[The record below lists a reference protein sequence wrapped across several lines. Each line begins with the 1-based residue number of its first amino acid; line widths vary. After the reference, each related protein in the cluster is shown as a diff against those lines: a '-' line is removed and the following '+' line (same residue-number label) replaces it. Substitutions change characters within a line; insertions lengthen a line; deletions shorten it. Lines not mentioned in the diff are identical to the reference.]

1 MKRMIILLF
10 ILALILAE
18 LFPARS
24 TLQLNLK
31 GESSDPVHTLN
42 CHTDFYTFIELERE
56 EIVDKVLIS
65 KSDEWE
71 TGQDGRFTWT
81 RPRNEAGVDGNLSI
95 LTKSGKMYIFI
106 LKVVDNE
113 ELFYPKVFITGDE

>member
-1 MKRMIILLF
+1 MMILLF
-10 ILALILAE
+10 ILTLILAE

-56 EIVDKVLIS
+56 EIVDKVIIT
-65 KSDEWE
+65 KIDEWE
-71 TGQDGRFTWT
+71 TGQDGRFTWL

-113 ELFYPKVFITGDE
+113 ELFYPKVFVTGDEE